1 MDESTACLTKT
12 LLCLLPTKPENIDA
26 LLADPR
32 GKSGK
37 VAVRGYK
44 TKAVET
50 ATVQQ
55 VHGVNDKSDIGSV
68 LARRVRELA
77 LVKSP

>member
-1 MDESTACLTKT
+1 
-12 LLCLLPTKPENIDA
+12 
-26 LLADPR
+26 
-32 GKSGK
+32 
-37 VAVRGYK
+37 
-44 TKAVET
+44 
-50 ATVQQ
+50 VQQ